1 MGEDGKD
8 FKQKTS
14 ALIRRSSSAK
24 SLTIGQS
31 ALGLLIQRLMKND
44 QKSRDQIFN
53 SPQENIAP
61 FEFNQ
66 KVAAVFDDM
75 VARSIPFYQEIH
87 RLIVDLTHRYY
98 RGRGKVYDLGC
109 STGTTI
115 ELLEK
120 SFGEKA
126 ISFVGVDTSAP
137 MLELAKEKCSQVR
150 AVEFLLED
158 MIRVDFKDAEIVI
171 FNYTLQFLKVD
182 KRAEL
187 LKKIYNALPSGGCL
201 ILSEKIKSPSK
212 KMESC
217 ITDLYYDFKRRNGYS
232 ELEISQKREAL
243 ENVLVPLTPKEQ
255 LTMLEEVGFR
265 EPEMLFRWYNFA
277 SYLALKE

>member
-1 MGEDGKD
+1 VREVPKD
-8 FKQKTS
+8 FKRKTF
-14 ALIRRSSSAK
+14 ALPRRSYTAK
-24 SLTIGQS
+24 PLTIGQS
-31 ALGLLIQRLMKND
+31 ASGLLIQVLMKND
-44 QKSRDQIFN
+44 QKSRDEIFN

-66 KVAAVFDDM
+66 KVAEVFDDM

-98 RGRGKVYDLGC
+98 QGRGKVYDLGC

-115 ELLEK
+115 ELLER
-120 SFGEKA
+120 SFGEKP
-126 ISFVGVDTSAP
+126 ISFVGVDTSGP
-137 MLELAKEKCSQVR
+137 MLEFAKKKCSHVRQVD
-150 AVEFLLED
+150 FLLED
-158 MIRVDFKDAEIVI
+158 MTEVDFQEAEVVI

-182 KRAEL
+182 KRAQL
-187 LKKIYNALPSGGCL
+187 LRKIYDALLPGGCL
-201 ILSEKIKSPSK
+201 ILSEKIKSPSE

-243 ENVLVPLTPKEQ
+243 ENVLVPLSPHEQ
-255 LTMLEEVGFR
+255 ITMLEEVGFNA
-265 EPEMLFRWYNFA
+265 PEMLFRWYNFA
-277 SYLALKE
+277 SYLALKD